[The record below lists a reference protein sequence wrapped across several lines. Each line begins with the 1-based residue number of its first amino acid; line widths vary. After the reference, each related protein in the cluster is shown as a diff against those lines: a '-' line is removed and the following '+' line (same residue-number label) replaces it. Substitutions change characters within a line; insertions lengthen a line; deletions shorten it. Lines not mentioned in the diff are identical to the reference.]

1 MKKKLMMVAVL
12 LGALSLG
19 ACVDDNES
27 ASVTDI
33 RGAKAEQLRSLATLN
48 EAKAEAELI
57 RANAEAALQQA
68 QAAYEQAKADSMN
81 IYNDK
86 AEQEY
91 AMELAE
97 AQLEHQKEL
106 LRLQQELAEAQE
118 SALANDYANELN
130 TLLELQG
137 KLIDA
142 RYQYALREAG
152 LGQSDANVAAQII
165 AYRENIAA
173 AEAKLAVLNSDE
185 YKALDDSELR
195 AEIATKEQE
204 YEQAKLE
211 FANDPTC
218 SALVN
223 AGTSVKTTA
232 ETLIEQQDLVR
243 TLNAISYVIGFTES
257 VNGDYY
263 LYYTSVAYNL
273 SSPESV
279 YVSAYYK
286 GLRINETNKLYAD
299 RYYAGQVETAA
310 EALGTDEDT
319 QDDNTAYG
327 QLAKAEAALATAN
340 ADMTKAQNMPA
351 GTDAEKAAKKQAI
364 EDAQDDIDQANKAIA
379 MAKDNLAGCQ
389 NDYDNAIAAQKEFDD
404 AYKAFSVDAYNKAVT
419 DFEAAVEANT
429 DAYEAYSEARQS
441 VSDLNSELT
450 ALRFMAD
457 NSKVDWEQEVANLN
471 EEIAMWNT
479 QISNLEAINTQS
491 EAYLEVLAQEI
502 EGLELQIK
510 AQQQIVDAAREALE
524 ASINSDEEETPETPE
539 EGGEAAA

>member
-97 AQLEHQKEL
+97 AQLKHQKEL

-118 SALANDYANELN
+118 NALANDYANELN

-204 YEQAKLE
+204 YEQAVIE

-223 AGTSVKTTA
+223 AGTSIKTTA

-243 TLNAISYVIGFTES
+243 TLNAIYYVIGFTES

-263 LYYTSVAYNL
+263 NYYTSVAYNST
-273 SSPESV
+273 SSKSV

-351 GTDAEKAAKKQAI
+351 GTDAEKAAKEQAI
-364 EDAQDDIDQANKAIA
+364 EDAQDDIDQANMDIAI
-379 MAKDNLAGCQ
+379 AKDNLAGCQ

-457 NSKVDWEQEVANLN
+457 NSKVDWEQEVAYLN

-479 QISNLEAINTQS
+479 QISNLEAMNTQS
-491 EAYLEVLAQEI
+491 EAYLELLAQEI

-524 ASINSDEEETPETPE
+524 ASINSDEEETPDTPAEEETP
-539 EGGEAAA
+539 AA

>member
-1 MKKKLMMVAVL
+1 MMVAVL

-118 SALANDYANELN
+118 NALANDYANELN

-165 AYRENIAA
+165 EYREYIAA

-204 YEQAKLE
+204 YEQAVIE

-223 AGTSVKTTA
+223 AGTSIKTTA

-243 TLNAISYVIGFTES
+243 TLNAIYYVIGFTES

-263 LYYTSVAYNL
+263 NYYTSVAYNST
-273 SSPESV
+273 SSKSV

-351 GTDAEKAAKKQAI
+351 GTDAEKAAKEQAI
-364 EDAQDDIDQANKAIA
+364 EDAQDDIDQANMDIAI
-379 MAKDNLAGCQ
+379 AKDNLAGCQ

-457 NSKVDWEQEVANLN
+457 NSKVDWEQEVAYLN

-479 QISNLEAINTQS
+479 QISNLEAMNTQS
-491 EAYLEVLAQEI
+491 EAYLELLAQEI

-524 ASINSDEEETPETPE
+524 ASINSDEEETPDTPAEEETP
-539 EGGEAAA
+539 AA

>member
-27 ASVTDI
+27 ASVTGI

-97 AQLEHQKEL
+97 AQLEHQREL

-118 SALANDYANELN
+118 NALANDYANELN

-165 AYRENIAA
+165 EYREYIAA

-204 YEQAKLE
+204 YEQAVIE

-223 AGTSVKTTA
+223 AGTSIKTTA

-243 TLNAISYVIGFTES
+243 TLNAINYVIGFTES
-257 VNGDYY
+257 VDGDYY
-263 LYYTSVAYNL
+263 DYYTSVAY
-273 SSPESV
+273 SSMPPMSV

-299 RYYAGQVETAA
+299 RYYAGQVEAAA

-351 GTDAEKAAKKQAI
+351 GTDAEKTAKEQAI
-364 EDAQDDIDQANKAIA
+364 EDAQDDIDQANMDIAI
-379 MAKDNLAGCQ
+379 AKDNLAGCQ

-429 DAYEAYSEARQS
+429 DAYEAYIEARQS
-441 VSDLNSELT
+441 VSDLNSELD
-450 ALRFMAD
+450 ALRFMAN
-457 NSKVDWEQEVANLN
+457 NSKVDWEQEVAYLN

-479 QISNLEAINTQS
+479 QISNLEAMNTQS
-491 EAYLEVLAQEI
+491 EAYLELLAQEI

-524 ASINSDEEETPETPE
+524 ASINSDEEETPDTPAEEETP
-539 EGGEAAA
+539 AA

>member
-1 MKKKLMMVAVL
+1 MMVAVL

-118 SALANDYANELN
+118 NALANDYANELN

-165 AYRENIAA
+165 EYREYIAA

-204 YEQAKLE
+204 YEQAVIE

-223 AGTSVKTTA
+223 AGTSIKTTA

-243 TLNAISYVIGFTES
+243 TLNAIYYVIGFTES

-263 LYYTSVAYNL
+263 NYYTSVAYNST
-273 SSPESV
+273 SSKSV

-351 GTDAEKAAKKQAI
+351 GTDAEKAAKEQAI
-364 EDAQDDIDQANKAIA
+364 EDAQDDIDQANMDIAI
-379 MAKDNLAGCQ
+379 AKDNLAGCQ

-479 QISNLEAINTQS
+479 QISNLEAMNTQS

-524 ASINSDEEETPETPE
+524 ASINSDEEETPDTPAEEETP
-539 EGGEAAA
+539 AA

>member
-195 AEIATKEQE
+195 AEIATKEQQ
-204 YEQAKLE
+204 YEQAVIE

-232 ETLIEQQDLVR
+232 ETLIEQQDLVK
-243 TLNAISYVIGFTES
+243 TLNAINFVIGFTES

-263 LYYTSVAYNL
+263 YYYTSVAYN
-273 SSPESV
+273 STSWMSV

-299 RYYAGQVETAA
+299 RYYAEQVETAA

-351 GTDAEKAAKKQAI
+351 GTDAEKAAKEQAI
-364 EDAQDDIDQANKAIA
+364 EDAQDDIDQANEAIA

-419 DFEAAVEANT
+419 DFEAAIEANT

-524 ASINSDEEETPETPE
+524 ASINSDEEETPDTPAEEETP
-539 EGGEAAA
+539 AA

>member
-1 MKKKLMMVAVL
+1 MMVAVL

-97 AQLEHQKEL
+97 AQLKHQKEL

-118 SALANDYANELN
+118 NALANDYANELN

-204 YEQAKLE
+204 YEQAVIE

-223 AGTSVKTTA
+223 AGTSIKTTA

-243 TLNAISYVIGFTES
+243 TLNAIYYVIGFTES

-263 LYYTSVAYNL
+263 NYYTSVAYNST
-273 SSPESV
+273 SSKSV

-351 GTDAEKAAKKQAI
+351 GTDAEKAAKEQAI
-364 EDAQDDIDQANKAIA
+364 EDAQDDIDQANMDIAI
-379 MAKDNLAGCQ
+379 AKDNLAGCQ

-457 NSKVDWEQEVANLN
+457 NSKVDWEQEVAYLN

-479 QISNLEAINTQS
+479 QISNLEAMNTQS
-491 EAYLEVLAQEI
+491 EAYLELLAQEI

-524 ASINSDEEETPETPE
+524 ASINSDEEETPDTPAEEETP
-539 EGGEAAA
+539 AA

>member
-118 SALANDYANELN
+118 NALANDYANELN

-152 LGQSDANVAAQII
+152 LGQSDANVVAQII
-165 AYRENIAA
+165 EYREYIAA

-204 YEQAKLE
+204 YEQAVIE

-223 AGTSVKTTA
+223 AGTSIKTTA

-243 TLNAISYVIGFTES
+243 TLNAIYYVIGFTES

-263 LYYTSVAYNL
+263 NYYTSVAYNST
-273 SSPESV
+273 SSKSV

-351 GTDAEKAAKKQAI
+351 GTDAEKAAKEQAI
-364 EDAQDDIDQANKAIA
+364 EDAQDDIDQANMDIAI
-379 MAKDNLAGCQ
+379 AKDNLAGCQ

-429 DAYEAYSEARQS
+429 DAYEAYIEAQQS
-441 VSDLNSELT
+441 VSDLYSELV
-450 ALRFMAD
+450 ALRFMAN
-457 NSKVDWEQEVANLN
+457 NSKVDWEQEVAYLN

-479 QISNLEAINTQS
+479 QISNLEAMNTQS
-491 EAYLEVLAQEI
+491 EAYLELLAQEI

-524 ASINSDEEETPETPE
+524 ASINSDEEETPDTPAEEETP
-539 EGGEAAA
+539 AA

>member
-118 SALANDYANELN
+118 NALANDYANELN

-152 LGQSDANVAAQII
+152 LGQSDANVAAQIVE
-165 AYRENIAA
+165 YRENIAA

-263 LYYTSVAYNL
+263 RYYTSVAYNL
-273 SSPESV
+273 SSPEFV

-364 EDAQDDIDQANKAIA
+364 ENAQNAIDQANMDIAI
-379 MAKDNLAGCQ
+379 AKDNLAGCQ

-429 DAYEAYSEARQS
+429 DACEAYIEAKQS
-441 VSDLNSELT
+441 VSDLDSELE
-450 ALRFMAD
+450 ALKFMAN

-479 QISNLEAINTQS
+479 QISNLEAMNTQS
-491 EAYLEVLAQEI
+491 EAYLELLAQEI

>member
-118 SALANDYANELN
+118 NALANDYANELN

-165 AYRENIAA
+165 EYREYIAA

-204 YEQAKLE
+204 YEQAVIE

-223 AGTSVKTTA
+223 AGTSIKTTA

-243 TLNAISYVIGFTES
+243 TLNAIYYVIGFTES

-263 LYYTSVAYNL
+263 NYYTSVAYNST
-273 SSPESV
+273 SSKSV

-351 GTDAEKAAKKQAI
+351 GTDAEKAAKEQAI
-364 EDAQDDIDQANKAIA
+364 EDAQDDIDQANMDIAI
-379 MAKDNLAGCQ
+379 AKDNLAGCQ

-457 NSKVDWEQEVANLN
+457 NSKVDWEQEVAYLN

-479 QISNLEAINTQS
+479 QISNLEAMNTQS
-491 EAYLEVLAQEI
+491 EAYLELLAQEI

-524 ASINSDEEETPETPE
+524 ASINSDEEETPDTPAEEETP
-539 EGGEAAA
+539 AA

>member
-118 SALANDYANELN
+118 NALANDYANELN

-165 AYRENIAA
+165 EYREYIAA

-204 YEQAKLE
+204 YEQAVIE

-223 AGTSVKTTA
+223 AGTSIKTTA

-243 TLNAISYVIGFTES
+243 TLNAIYYVIGFTES

-263 LYYTSVAYNL
+263 NYYTSVAYNST
-273 SSPESV
+273 SSKSV

-351 GTDAEKAAKKQAI
+351 GTDAEKAAKEQAI
-364 EDAQDDIDQANKAIA
+364 EDAQDDIDQANMDIAI
-379 MAKDNLAGCQ
+379 AKDNLAGCQ

-479 QISNLEAINTQS
+479 QISNLEAMNTQS

-524 ASINSDEEETPETPE
+524 ASINSDEEETPDTPAEEETP
-539 EGGEAAA
+539 AA

>member
-118 SALANDYANELN
+118 NALANDYANELN

-165 AYRENIAA
+165 EYREYIAA

-204 YEQAKLE
+204 YEQAVIE

-223 AGTSVKTTA
+223 AGTSIKTTA

-243 TLNAISYVIGFTES
+243 TLNAINNVIGFTES

-263 LYYTSVAYNL
+263 NYYTSVAYNST
-273 SSPESV
+273 SSMSV

-299 RYYAGQVETAA
+299 RYYAGQVEAAA

-351 GTDAEKAAKKQAI
+351 GTDAEKAAKEQAI
-364 EDAQDDIDQANKAIA
+364 EDAQDDIDQANMDIAI
-379 MAKDNLAGCQ
+379 AKDNLAGCQ

-429 DAYEAYSEARQS
+429 DAYEAYIEAQQS
-441 VSDLNSELT
+441 VSDLNSELD
-450 ALRFMAD
+450 ALRFMAN
-457 NSKVDWEQEVANLN
+457 NSKVDWEQEVAYLN

-479 QISNLEAINTQS
+479 QISNLEAMNTQS
-491 EAYLEVLAQEI
+491 EAYLELLAQEI

-524 ASINSDEEETPETPE
+524 ASINSDEEETPDTPAEEETP
-539 EGGEAAA
+539 AA